1 MMSWFRKAL
10 PWICLVL
17 ASLALVGA
25 IIYRFGGPVA
35 PPKSAV
41 AEYQREVAEG
51 IQPPLEQRFVI
62 PIPGCVCHSDNPSSV
77 VRHSVRRLS
86 ECSGCHG

>member
-1 MMSWFRKAL
+1 MSRLKKAL
-10 PWICLVL
+10 PWICLAV
-17 ASLALVGA
+17 ALVAFAGA
-25 IIYRFGGPVA
+25 LVYKFGGPVA

-51 IQPPLEQRFVI
+51 IQPPLEKRFVLS
-62 PIPGCVCHSDNPSSV
+62 IPGCVCHSDNPSSV
-77 VRHSVRRLS
+77 VRHSIRRLS